1 MPFPTRLLFA
11 TGSLLFAASGLA
23 TPLSAEPSP
32 AAFTRQADIPGP
44 DGRWDFAS
52 WDKDHARV
60 IVAHG
65 KDVLVVDPGAS
76 PAVRTIG
83 EIEGAHAA
91 IAIPGTDTLL
101 VSSGHDNSLRILD
114 ATSGKQIAS
123 IAVAADPDAVVLSP
137 DSHTAYVMGGDS
149 GTISIVDLTKQVET
163 AQIAVKPGL
172 EVPVLYDTQML
183 AVNDEASGEI
193 ELVDLAAKKFIAT
206 IAMPGCEK
214 PTGLAYSPEHGVAI
228 SACAN
233 GKAALV
239 DMVDR
244 ELIGL
249 LPIGMGPD
257 TAIWD
262 SQNHR
267 FLIPCGKSG
276 TLSVIRVELGNRLF
290 LSSVATDISARTA
303 ALDPVS
309 GRLYL
314 PAAQFAAAPEGQR
327 PSAVPGTFHLVVLA
341 PSPEAAK
348 P

>member
-1 MPFPTRLLFA
+1 
-11 TGSLLFAASGLA
+11 
-23 TPLSAEPSP
+23 
-32 AAFTRQADIPGP
+32 
-44 DGRWDFAS
+44 
-52 WDKDHARV
+52 
-60 IVAHG
+60 
-65 KDVLVVDPGAS
+65 
-76 PAVRTIG
+76 
-83 EIEGAHAA
+83 
-91 IAIPGTDTLL
+91 
-101 VSSGHDNSLRILD
+101 
-114 ATSGKQIAS
+114 
-123 IAVAADPDAVVLSP
+123 
-137 DSHTAYVMGGDS
+137 
-149 GTISIVDLTKQVET
+149 
-163 AQIAVKPGL
+163 
-172 EVPVLYDTQML
+172 ML

-193 ELVDLAAKKFIAT
+193 ELVDLAAQKFVAT

-214 PTGLAYSPEHGVAI
+214 PTGLAYSPEHEVAI

-244 ELIGL
+244 ELLGL

-276 TLSVIRVELGNRLF
+276 TLSVIRVDSGHRLI

-303 ALDPVS
+303 ALDPDS

-314 PAAQFAAAPEGQR
+314 PAAQLAPAPEGQR

-341 PSPEAAK
+341 PVPHLEVELDR
-348 P
+348 